1 MLRKEHKVSHISSE
15 AIFAIPAMKPI
26 KVLFSL
32 IICFLL
38 ILSDINYKSSDIL
51 RGYGNDILNPII
63 YISKTPSLLV
73 RNLISFFSSREDLRL
88 TIQTL
93 EKENLKIQSINT
105 LLEEISF
112 ENKRLNSLWDSIKE
126 EPGQYSL
133 VKKKHLSTNELKP
146 VMTIGINRKEKGYAV
161 NNAVISEKGILGRII
176 SLGLYQAEVLL
187 VEDPRSLIPITSSS
201 SRLHAILQGSG
212 LGRLG
217 NLKNIKKTANFEI
230 GEKLYSSGLGGIFP
244 SGYPIAKIE
253 SIVDSPDNEFLNV
266 KVSFLQSPLNQDHFL
281 VLRDFGSDE

>member
-161 NNAVISEKGILGRII
+161 NNAVISEKGVLGRII

-187 VEDPRSLIPITSSS
+187 VEDPRSLIPVTSSS

-244 SGYPIAKIE
+244 TGYPIAKIE

-281 VLRDFGSDE
+281 VLRNFGSDE

>member
-73 RNLISFFSSREDLRL
+73 RNLIGFFSSREDLRL

-133 VKKKHLSTNELKP
+133 VKKKHLSSNELRP

-161 NNAVISEKGILGRII
+161 NNAVISEKGVLGRII
-176 SLGLYQAEVLL
+176 SLGHYQAEVLL
-187 VEDPRSLIPITSSS
+187 VEDPRSLIPVTSSS

-217 NLKNIKKTANFEI
+217 NLKNIKKTANFEV

-253 SIVDSPDNEFLNV
+253 SIVDSPDNEFL
-266 KVSFLQSPLNQDHFL
+266 KC
-281 VLRDFGSDE
+281 

>member
-63 YISKTPSLLV
+63 YISKTPSLLD
-73 RNLISFFSSREDLRL
+73 RNLIGFFSSREDLRL

>member
-15 AIFAIPAMKPI
+15 AIFAIPAMKPA

-32 IICFLL
+32 IVCFLL

-126 EPGQYSL
+126 EPDQYSL

-161 NNAVISEKGILGRII
+161 NNPVISEKGILGRIT

-187 VEDPRSLIPITSSS
+187 VEDPRSLIPVTSSS

-217 NLKNIKKTANFEI
+217 NLKNIKKTANFEV

-244 SGYPIAKIE
+244 TGYPIAKIE

-281 VLRDFGSDE
+281 VLRNFGSDE

>member
-15 AIFAIPAMKPI
+15 AIFAIPAMKPT

-38 ILSDINYKSSDIL
+38 ILSDINFKSSDIL

-73 RNLISFFSSREDLRL
+73 KNLISFFSSREDLRL
-88 TIQTL
+88 TIQIL

-126 EPGQYSL
+126 KPGQYSL

-187 VEDPRSLIPITSSS
+187 VEDSRSLIPVTSSS

-217 NLKNIKKTANFEI
+217 NLKYIKKTANFEI

-244 SGYPIAKIE
+244 TGYPIAKIE
-253 SIVDSPDNEFLNV
+253 SILDSPDNEFLNV

-281 VLRDFGSDE
+281 VLRNFGSDE

>member
-15 AIFAIPAMKPI
+15 AIFAIPAMKPA

-161 NNAVISEKGILGRII
+161 NNAVISEKGVLGRII

-187 VEDPRSLIPITSSS
+187 VEDPRSLIPVTSSS

-244 SGYPIAKIE
+244 TGYPIAKIE
-253 SIVDSPDNEFLNV
+253 SIIDSPDSEFLNI

-281 VLRDFGSDE
+281 VLRNFGSDE

>member
-146 VMTIGINRKEKGYAV
+146 IMTIGINRKEKGYAV

-187 VEDPRSLIPITSSS
+187 VEDPRSLIPVTSSS

-217 NLKNIKKTANFEI
+217 NLKNIKKTANFEV

-244 SGYPIAKIE
+244 TGYPIAKIE

-281 VLRDFGSDE
+281 VLRDSGSDE

>member
-15 AIFAIPAMKPI
+15 AIFAIPAMRPI

-51 RGYGNDILNPII
+51 RGYGKDILNPII

-187 VEDPRSLIPITSSS
+187 VEDPRSLIPVTSSS

-217 NLKNIKKTANFEI
+217 NLKNIKKTANFEV

-244 SGYPIAKIE
+244 TGYPISKIE

-281 VLRDFGSDE
+281 VLRNFGSDE

>member
-15 AIFAIPAMKPI
+15 AIFAIPAMKPA

-32 IICFLL
+32 IVCFLL

-112 ENKRLNSLWDSIKE
+112 ENKRLNSLWDSVKE
-126 EPGQYSL
+126 KPGQYYL
-133 VKKKHLSTNELKP
+133 VKKKYLSTNELKP

-187 VEDPRSLIPITSSS
+187 VEDPRSLIPVTSSS

-244 SGYPIAKIE
+244 TGYPIAKIE

-281 VLRDFGSDE
+281 VLRNFGSDE

>member
-15 AIFAIPAMKPI
+15 AIFAIPAMKPA

-32 IICFLL
+32 IVCFLL

-187 VEDPRSLIPITSSS
+187 VEDPRSLIPVTSSS

-281 VLRDFGSDE
+281 VLRNFGSDE

>member
-15 AIFAIPAMKPI
+15 AIFAIPAMKPA

-32 IICFLL
+32 IVCFLL
-38 ILSDINYKSSDIL
+38 ILSDINYKSSDIV

-112 ENKRLNSLWDSIKE
+112 ENKRLNSLRDSVKE
-126 EPGQYSL
+126 KPGQYYL
-133 VKKKHLSTNELKP
+133 VKKKYLSTNELKP

-187 VEDPRSLIPITSSS
+187 VEDPRSLIPVTSSS

-281 VLRDFGSDE
+281 VLRDSGSDE

>member
-126 EPGQYSL
+126 EPSQYSL

-187 VEDPRSLIPITSSS
+187 VEDPRSLIPVTSSS

-217 NLKNIKKTANFEI
+217 NLKNIKKTANFEV

-244 SGYPIAKIE
+244 TGYPIAKIE
-253 SIVDSPDNEFLNV
+253 SIVDSPDSEFLNI

-281 VLRDFGSDE
+281 VLRDSGSDE

>member
-161 NNAVISEKGILGRII
+161 NNAVISEKGVLGRII

-187 VEDPRSLIPITSSS
+187 VEDPRSLIPVTSSS

-281 VLRDFGSDE
+281 VLRNFGSDE

>member
-161 NNAVISEKGILGRII
+161 NNAVISEKGVLGRII

-187 VEDPRSLIPITSSS
+187 VEDPRSLIPVTSSS

-244 SGYPIAKIE
+244 TGYPIAKIE

>member
-15 AIFAIPAMKPI
+15 AIFAIPAMKPA

-32 IICFLL
+32 IVCFLL

-126 EPGQYSL
+126 KPGQYSL

-187 VEDPRSLIPITSSS
+187 VEDPRSLIPVTSSS

-244 SGYPIAKIE
+244 TGYPIAKIE

-281 VLRDFGSDE
+281 VLRNFGSDE

>member
-15 AIFAIPAMKPI
+15 AIFAIPAMKPA

-32 IICFLL
+32 IVCFLL

-161 NNAVISEKGILGRII
+161 NNAVISEKGVLGRII

-187 VEDPRSLIPITSSS
+187 VEDPRSLIPVTSSS

-281 VLRDFGSDE
+281 VLRNFGSDE

>member
-15 AIFAIPAMKPI
+15 AIFAIPAMKPA

-32 IICFLL
+32 IVCFLL

-73 RNLISFFSSREDLRL
+73 RNLIGFFSSREDLRL

-126 EPGQYSL
+126 EPDQYSL

-161 NNAVISEKGILGRII
+161 NNAVISEKGVLGRII

-187 VEDPRSLIPITSSS
+187 VEDPRSLIPVTSSS

-244 SGYPIAKIE
+244 AGYPIAKIE

-281 VLRDFGSDE
+281 VLRDFGTDE

>member
-126 EPGQYSL
+126 EPSQYSL

-187 VEDPRSLIPITSSS
+187 VEDPRSLIPVTSSS

-266 KVSFLQSPLNQDHFL
+266 KVSFLQSPLNQDLFL
-281 VLRDFGSDE
+281 VLRNFGSDE

>member
-15 AIFAIPAMKPI
+15 AIFAIPAMKPA

-32 IICFLL
+32 IVCFLL

-187 VEDPRSLIPITSSS
+187 VEDPRSLIPVTSSS

-217 NLKNIKKTANFEI
+217 NLKNIKKTANFEV

-244 SGYPIAKIE
+244 TGYPIAKIE

-281 VLRDFGSDE
+281 VLRNFGNDE

>member
-15 AIFAIPAMKPI
+15 AIFAIPAMKPA

-32 IICFLL
+32 IVCFLL

-187 VEDPRSLIPITSSS
+187 VEDPRSLIPVTSSS

-244 SGYPIAKIE
+244 TGYPIAKIE

-281 VLRDFGSDE
+281 VLRNFGSDE

>member
-1 MLRKEHKVSHISSE
+1 MLKKEYKVSHISSE

-126 EPGQYSL
+126 EPSQYSL

-146 VMTIGINRKEKGYAV
+146 IMTIGINRKEKGYAV
-161 NNAVISEKGILGRII
+161 NNAVISEKGVLGRII

-187 VEDPRSLIPITSSS
+187 VEDPRSLIPVTSSS

-217 NLKNIKKTANFEI
+217 NLKNIKKTANFEV

-244 SGYPIAKIE
+244 TGYPIAKIE

-266 KVSFLQSPLNQDHFL
+266 KVSFLQSPLNQDLFL
-281 VLRDFGSDE
+281 VLRNFGSDE

>member
-15 AIFAIPAMKPI
+15 AIFAIPAMKPA

-32 IICFLL
+32 IVCFLL

-112 ENKRLNSLWDSIKE
+112 ENKRLNSLWDSVKE

-187 VEDPRSLIPITSSS
+187 VEDPRSLIPVTSSS

-281 VLRDFGSDE
+281 VLRNFGSDE

>member
-161 NNAVISEKGILGRII
+161 NNAVISEKGVLGRII

-187 VEDPRSLIPITSSS
+187 VEDPRSLIPVTSSS

-217 NLKNIKKTANFEI
+217 NLKNIKKTANFEV

-244 SGYPIAKIE
+244 TGYPIAKIE

>member
-15 AIFAIPAMKPI
+15 AIFATPAMKPT

-126 EPGQYSL
+126 EPSQYSL

-187 VEDPRSLIPITSSS
+187 VEDPRSLIPVTSSS

-281 VLRDFGSDE
+281 VLRNFGSNE

>member
-15 AIFAIPAMKPI
+15 AIFAIPAMKPA

-32 IICFLL
+32 IVCFLL
-38 ILSDINYKSSDIL
+38 LLSDINYKSSDIL

-112 ENKRLNSLWDSIKE
+112 ENKRLNSLWDSVKE
-126 EPGQYSL
+126 KPGQYSL
-133 VKKKHLSTNELKP
+133 VKKKYLSTNELKP

-161 NNAVISEKGILGRII
+161 NNAVISEKGILGRIT

-187 VEDPRSLIPITSSS
+187 VEDPRSLIPVTSSS

-217 NLKNIKKTANFEI
+217 NLKNIKKTANFEV

-281 VLRDFGSDE
+281 VLRNFGNDE

>member
-15 AIFAIPAMKPI
+15 AIFAIPAMKPT

-161 NNAVISEKGILGRII
+161 NNAVISEKGVLGRII

-187 VEDPRSLIPITSSS
+187 VEDPRSLIPVTSSS

-217 NLKNIKKTANFEI
+217 NLKNIKKTANFEV

>member
-73 RNLISFFSSREDLRL
+73 RNLIGFFSSREDLRL

-133 VKKKHLSTNELKP
+133 VKKKHLSSNELRP

-161 NNAVISEKGILGRII
+161 NNAVISEKGVLGRII
-176 SLGLYQAEVLL
+176 SLGHYQAEVLL
-187 VEDPRSLIPITSSS
+187 VEDPRSLIPVTSSS

-217 NLKNIKKTANFEI
+217 NLKNIKKTANFEV